1 MSYFQF
7 KSHFIHTER
16 IIKKTIFSEM
26 SQRLTVT
33 NNTIGKLKKELLG
46 KIKNLK
52 INLEWETCLNLLR
65 FSTDTKTKVGTLTSE
80 LKGF

>member
-1 MSYFQF
+1 MDPKFQF

-33 NNTIGKLKKELLG
+33 NDTIGKLKKELLG
-46 KIKNLK
+46 KIINLK
-52 INLEWETCLNLLR
+52 KNGVENVFKLIAVFNR
-65 FSTDTKTKVGTLTSE
+65 Y
-80 LKGF
+80 